1 MFSTQ
6 PMDQIVSTVK
16 MNTELF
22 ETENQPEPFGN
33 SFPAPESEMNL
44 PENPLSLRQYDSKPN
59 SFQESDDVLRANL
72 GFIFDKNFIIKE
84 EIEVAFSTGQQL
96 QNVIDKQATE
106 IRALKA
112 DLSLA
117 DRESRKEI
125 ARKHQLEVEFEE
137 FKKTAAVVQ
146 REKEELEKEVVAL
159 KESVIKRKADW
170 RTVELQINAEN
181 YGLKRALV
189 TLGKVNKIML
199 DTNESLK
206 WSMSTANKLVEKHE
220 AEKDNLQSTLVQLK
234 SELSSCQFQIDDLKK
249 DETFFRESSSK
260 FELSASQLRK
270 EIEDLRAEMKSQK
283 ETFALKMSEVDRIGS
298 STIDQPN
305 AESKLA
311 LKISQLEKEAIQSR
325 QTIELLKKEN
335 QEMLNTR
342 ETYIRSAQK
351 AEKLAL
357 GRAALLH
364 DALIEVQV
372 ADECSKG
379 VAESE
384 NAESDLQNTDE
395 LKTDSKSTET
405 RNASW
410 LKKWLNKQLSKKQ
423 IPEESEITKLQR
435 NAGILMMKRAKDLK
449 EQAKIVAAKGKRLTE
464 RAKQLSRK

>member
-146 REKEELEKEVVAL
+146 RE
-159 KESVIKRKADW
+159 
-170 RTVELQINAEN
+170 
-181 YGLKRALV
+181 RALV

-220 AEKDNLQSTLVQLK
+220 AEKDNLQSTIVQLK

-410 LKKWLNKQLSKKQ
+410 LKKWLNKHGLSKKQ